1 MVATTG
7 DGRELGQRCLS
18 CGQGNPDDAAF
29 CGHCGTSLSKLVS
42 CHACGRKNT
51 PDLNFCPGCGVA
63 RSAGS
68 TSAPFATDEALT
80 TTLLAGGRYEIRS
93 LLGEGAR
100 KRVYRAYDTRL
111 GREVAIALMKTEDL
125 DDQGLERLRR
135 EAQAMARLGDN
146 PNIVTVHDI
155 GEDNGQPYIVSQHMQ
170 GGAVADLLSNAP
182 GHRLPMDQVLN
193 ISRQVCVGLA
203 YAHSQGIVHRD
214 IKPANI
220 WLTADGVAKVGDFGL
235 AVGSDPSR
243 VTVEGMIVGTL
254 AYMPPELASG
264 AECEPRSDLYSLGAM
279 VYEMLTG
286 RPPFLGENAVAIISQ
301 HLHTAPVAPSWHNPE
316 VPRRLEELVLALL
329 AKEPHERPASASD
342 VEAELAAIAS
352 LPSDATVDVM
362 APTVESNRL
371 DRLAAGVF
379 VGRGFELDELRAA
392 LDDTFHGR
400 GNLVL
405 LSGEP
410 GIGKTRVADELATYA
425 SLRGA
430 QVLWGRCYESEGAP
444 VYWPWVQV
452 IRSYV
457 HERDTA
463 TLRSEMGTGA
473 ADIAHVVSNIHDRLP
488 GLPAPPALEPEQ
500 ARFRLFD
507 SVATFLKNAAR
518 NQPLV
523 LVLDDLHSADEPS
536 LRLLQFIARELQG
549 APVLVVATYRDMQLG
564 RHHPLSDVLSSL
576 AGEHLSRRVV
586 LRGLS
591 LEDVARYIEMTARM
605 SPPPALVAAVHRETE
620 GNPFFVSEV
629 VRLLAADGRLDDPDP
644 AATWSVGIPEG
655 VREVVGRRLEH
666 LTDACNDVLTLASIL
681 GREFDL
687 DTLEIVSEHKG
698 NRLLDLIDEAIAA
711 RLVTEQPETPGH
723 YRFSHAIVRETLYG
737 DITASRRMR
746 LHLQVGEAIERQPEQ
761 VERRLAELALHFA
774 QGAGAGSSEK
784 AMSYARLAG
793 DRAMDVLAYEEGA
806 RLYEMAL
813 HAIELRNPTDAARIE
828 VLIALGDAQIKSAQ
842 PEAGR
847 KSLWLAADLAKALGR
862 GDQVALAALAVG
874 GSGPLPGVVDQEQVS
889 RLEDALVLLGDED
902 SALKARVM
910 GRLTIGLYFAPDSER
925 RTRLSLE
932 SVEMAKRVGDPH
944 TLASTLNARRWA
956 VSQPERIVERV
967 EVTKELIRA
976 AEAAGEKDLE
986 IQGHLWALMD
996 QLELGNLAEVDTA
1009 IAAYGRLAAELRQP
1023 IYRWGSVIVRVTRAA
1038 LAGRMAEAL
1047 QLAEQAREEGQR
1059 GVAENAEI
1067 FHGSQLYCLARDT
1080 GGLEEAAQ
1088 RIERLNEKY
1097 PGAPLW
1103 RCELVSAHALL
1114 GKEGVA
1120 REEFEVLALDDFE
1133 AITSDYLWLPCTA
1146 MLAEVCDFLG
1156 DANRAKPLYELLLP
1170 YADRGIVVGRG
1181 GYWLGSVARYVAILA
1196 ALMGRYEEAEDH
1208 FEKALEMHRRMQA
1221 PPWIAH
1227 TRFDLARMLLRRG
1240 FLGDVERAEGLLAD
1254 ALDIARDTGMTTL
1267 VGQIQGLRL
1276 QVRGVDIR
1284 DSTSTIDSVSL
1295 QVQRERPSLQG
1306 HTAPD
1311 GTVTIMFSDIEG
1323 STLLTDAL
1331 GDRRW
1336 IEVLSAHNDIIK
1348 REVEKVKGFI
1358 VKSAGDGYMVAFSS
1372 ARRGLAAAV
1381 AIQRAFAAYNED
1393 HPDEQLKVRIGLHTG
1408 EAIRQEDDFYGRNV
1422 VVAARIGAA
1431 ARGGEV
1437 LVSSVLKELT
1447 EGHREF
1453 AFHDSLELELKGLR
1467 GSHRVFPVDWES
1479 EPQE

>member
-1 MVATTG
+1 MVTTTG
-7 DGRELGQRCLS
+7 DGVTAGKRCLS
-18 CGQGNPDDAAF
+18 CGQGNPADAAF
-29 CGHCGTSLSKLVS
+29 CGHCGTSLSNLVA

-51 PDLNFCPGCGVA
+51 PELNFCPGCGVA
-63 RSAGS
+63 RSAGVAAIRS
-68 TSAPFATDEALT
+68 ATSEALS
-80 TTLLAGGRYEIRS
+80 TTLLANGRYEIKS

-100 KRVYRAYDTRL
+100 QRVYRAHDSRL

-155 GEDNGQPYIVSQHMQ
+155 GDDAGQPYIVSQHMQ
-170 GGAVADLLSNAP
+170 GGAVADLLSSAP
-182 GHRLPMDQVLN
+182 NHRLPIEQVLS

-214 IKPANI
+214 VKPANV
-220 WLTADGVAKVGDFGL
+220 WLTADGIAKLGDFGL
-235 AVGSDPSR
+235 AMGPDPSR

-301 HLHTAPVAPSWHNPE
+301 HLHTAPVAPSWHNPD
-316 VPRRLEELVLALL
+316 VPRRLEELVLSLL
-329 AKEPHERPASASD
+329 AKEPHERPASAAD
-342 VEAELAAIAS
+342 VEAELTAVAAMPLDGAVD
-352 LPSDATVDVM
+352 LQAATVE
-362 APTVESNRL
+362 ANRL

-430 QVLWGRCYESEGAP
+430 QVLWGRCFESEGAP

-473 ADIAHVVSNIHDRLP
+473 ADIAQVVSNIHDRLP
-488 GLPAPPALEPEQ
+488 GLPTPPPLDPEQ

-507 SVATFLKNAAR
+507 SVATFLRNAAR

-536 LRLLQFIARELQG
+536 LRLLQFVARELRG
-549 APVLVVATYRDMQLG
+549 TPVLVIATYRDMQLG

-591 LEDVARYIEMTARM
+591 QEDIARYIEMTARM
-605 SPPPALVAAVHRETE
+605 TPPAALVAAVHRETE

-629 VRLLAADGRLDDPDP
+629 VRLLAADGRLDEPENT
-644 AATWSVGIPEG
+644 ATWSVGIPEG

-666 LTDACNDVLTLASIL
+666 LTDACNEMLTLASIV

-687 DTLEIVSEHKG
+687 DTLEIAGEHKG
-698 NRLLDLIDEAIAA
+698 NQLLDLLDEAMAA
-711 RLVTEQPETPGH
+711 RLLTEVPEHAGH
-723 YRFSHAIVRETLYG
+723 YRFSHAIVRETLYN
-737 DITASRRMR
+737 DITATRRMR
-746 LHLQVGEAIERQPEQ
+746 LHLQVGEAIARHPEQ

-774 QGAGAGSSEK
+774 QGGGGGSSEQ
-784 AMSYARLAG
+784 AITYARRAG
-793 DRAMDVLAYEEGA
+793 DRAMEVLAYEEGA

-813 HAIELRNPTDAARIE
+813 HAIELHDPDDAARID
-828 VLIALGDAQIKSAQ
+828 VLIALGDAQIKGGQ
-842 PEAGR
+842 PDAGR
-847 KSLWLAADLAKALGR
+847 KSLWKAADLAKALGW
-862 GDQVALAALAVG
+862 GDRVALAALAVG
-874 GSGPLPGVVDQEQVS
+874 GEGPLPGVVDQEQVS
-889 RLEDALVLLGDED
+889 RLEDALELLGPED

-910 GRLTIGLYFAPDSER
+910 ARLTIGLYFAPDSER

-932 SVEMAKRVGDPH
+932 SVEMAKRVGDPR
-944 TLASTLNARRWA
+944 TLTSTLNARRWA
-956 VSQPERIVERV
+956 VSQPERIAERI

-976 AEAAGEKDLE
+976 AEVAGEKDLE
-986 IQGHLWALMD
+986 LQGHLWALVD
-996 QLELGNLAEVDTA
+996 HLELGNLAEVDTS

-1038 LAGRMAEAL
+1038 LSGRMAEAL
-1047 QLAEQAREEGQR
+1047 ELADQARDEGQR

-1067 FHGSQLYCLARDT
+1067 FHGSQRYLLARET
-1080 GGLEEAAQ
+1080 GGLEEATQ
-1088 RIERLNEKY
+1088 RVERLGERY
-1097 PGAPLW
+1097 TAPIF
-1103 RCELVSAHALL
+1103 RCELLTAHALL
-1114 GKEGVA
+1114 GREGLA
-1120 REEFEVLALDDFE
+1120 REEFEALALDDFE
-1133 AITSDYLWLPCTA
+1133 AITSDYMWLCCTA
-1146 MLAEVCDFLG
+1146 LIAEVCDYLG

-1170 YADRGIVVGRG
+1170 FVDRNIVVGRG
-1181 GYWLGSVARYVAILA
+1181 GYWLGSVARYLALLA
-1196 ALMGRYEEAEDH
+1196 AVMGRYEEAEAH
-1208 FEKALEMHRRMQA
+1208 FDKALEMHRRMHA
-1221 PPWIAH
+1221 TPWTAR
-1227 TRFDLARMLLRRG
+1227 TRYDLARMLLRRDG
-1240 FLGDVERAEGLLAD
+1240 FGDLERADELLAG
-1254 ALDIARDTGMTTL
+1254 ALEIARDIGMTTL
-1267 VGQIQGLRL
+1267 IGQIQGLRL

-1284 DSTSTIDSVSL
+1284 DSMSTIDSVSL
-1295 QVQRERPSLQG
+1295 AVQRERPSLQG

-1323 STLLTDAL
+1323 STLMTDSL

-1336 IEVLSAHNDIIK
+1336 MEVLALHNDLIK
-1348 REVEKVKGFI
+1348 REVDKVKGFI

-1381 AIQRAFAAYNED
+1381 AIQRAFAAYNEEHAD
-1393 HPDEQLKVRIGLHTG
+1393 LPLKVRIGLHTG
-1408 EAIRQEDDFYGRNV
+1408 EAIRKEDDFYGRNV

-1447 EGHREF
+1447 EGHHEF
-1453 AFHDSLELELKGLR
+1453 AYLEPLELELKGLR
-1467 GSHRVFPVDWES
+1467 GSHRVFPVDWERS
-1479 EPQE
+1479 TED